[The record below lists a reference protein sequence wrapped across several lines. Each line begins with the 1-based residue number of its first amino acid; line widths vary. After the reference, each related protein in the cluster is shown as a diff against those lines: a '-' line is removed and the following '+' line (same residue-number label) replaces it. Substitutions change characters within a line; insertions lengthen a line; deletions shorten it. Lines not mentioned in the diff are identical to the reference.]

1 MVETFMRKVKTSLLK
16 LTGIQFL
23 SIYSCCVQ
31 QVRSGSYGSRIL
43 CFFYIFSASFVR
55 RSTNILSGKEAG
67 EAKRSEK
74 FEAKRSEKKRK
85 NWFFV
90 FA

>member
-1 MVETFMRKVKTSLLK
+1 VF
-16 LTGIQFL
+16 
-23 SIYSCCVQ
+23 
-31 QVRSGSYGSRIL
+31 
-43 CFFYIFSASFVR
+43 FFYIFSASFVR